1 MSRLGSVALL
11 YDWVDVR
18 RARGSMKT
26 VSIEIPAAKMSIDPI
41 LSIGLG
47 LHWTWVFCIMFATG
61 RVLNAPVEG
70 YDASP
75 LAGFALG
82 VFCTICI
89 TFLAVGIFGASIEP
103 LSRRKH
109 TIIVVTVMGIVATVA
124 RFASTMFD
132 SYEATY
138 ATGLAAGLFGGIAT
152 GYLLICWGFAYRKL
166 DNSSVALNAAIGL
179 LFSAALYVALL
190 LLDNPA
196 VLIAATVF
204 SIASEGTLCFAAQKT
219 LPEETALRPF
229 TQRKE
234 RLHRYAKPAFLKL
247 ALVLT
252 IFGFVDSTLRELA
265 LSTFSAGQAVPDS
278 LVGLFLIAIG
288 FIALFFLVYLVME
301 ARSSE
306 NGTYS
311 FATLFVVGVSVALLF
326 FMDPSFGFAYRFV
339 CVVVYLLFELHVW
352 VLLAHIAR
360 DRNVAPSILYGFGL
374 FFLFV
379 GQFLSP
385 IANGFVASLA
395 QPLQLE
401 RVTEPIVLMLA
412 LLIAVV
418 LLATGNARNGSLFD
432 DERADTSIFLD
443 DEQTKRVEVIA
454 DTYLLT
460 ERESEILSM
469 LVKGRSFA
477 KISERLFVSENTTKT
492 HVKNIYRKTG
502 VHSKQE
508 LMDLV
513 DDM

>member
-1 MSRLGSVALL
+1 
-11 YDWVDVR
+11 
-18 RARGSMKT
+18 MKT

-61 RVLNAPVEG
+61 RILDAPVEG
-70 YDASP
+70 YGSSP

-89 TFLAVGIFGASIEP
+89 TFLAVGVFGAGIEP
-103 LSRRKH
+103 LSRRKR
-109 TIIVVTVMGIVATVA
+109 TIAVVTVMGIAATVV
-124 RFASTMFD
+124 RFASTTLD
-132 SYEATY
+132 SYETMY
-138 ATGLAAGLFGGIAT
+138 ATGLVAGLFGGIAT

-166 DNSSVALNAAIGL
+166 DNNSVALNAAIGL
-179 LFSAALYVALL
+179 LLSAALYVALL
-190 LLDNPA
+190 LFNSPM
-196 VLIAATVF
+196 VLIAATILSV
-204 SIASEGTLCFAAQKT
+204 AAEGALCFAAQKT

-229 TQRKE
+229 SQRKE
-234 RLHRYAKPAFLKL
+234 RLRRYAKPAFLRL
-247 ALVLT
+247 ALILT

-265 LSTFSAGQAVPDS
+265 LSTFSAGQAAPDS

-288 FIALFFLVYLVME
+288 FIALFFFVYLVME

-326 FMDPSFGFAYRFV
+326 FMSPSLGFAYQFV
-339 CVVVYLLFELHVW
+339 CAVVYLLFELHVW
-352 VLLAHIAR
+352 VLLTHVAR

-401 RVTEPIVLMLA
+401 SVTEPILLMLA
-412 LLIAVV
+412 LLTAVV
-418 LLATGNARNGSLFD
+418 LLAAGNARNGSLFD
-432 DERADTSIFLD
+432 DERVDAPGSLD
-443 DEQTKRVEVIA
+443 GEQTKRVEIIT

-513 DDM
+513 DGA